1 MLIYRVYFLA
11 LTQGYERSLIGIYQK
26 AIAPTEGLQSDF
38 ITCGYIFVYSLS
50 RRLRFNRRSP
60 NLIRRPWSSMQ
71 GGSLQV
77 SPERSA

>member
-11 LTQGYERSLIGIYQK
+11 LTQGYERSLIGIYEK
-26 AIAPTEGLQSDF
+26 AITPTVGYCPI
-38 ITCGYIFVYSLS
+38 ITCGHIFVYSLS